1 MPKRR
6 LIPHVVNNQELTILA
21 PGALVSIAVKRM
33 VERHV
38 SAVMVTESGAAD
50 GRFLGIFTERDVT
63 VRIVG
68 AGRDPRK
75 TRLGEVM
82 TRDPDTLP
90 PDAMAW
96 EALNFMQKRNYR
108 HLPVVQDDRIV
119 GMVSIRDLFA
129 VVTEQLEDDVH
140 SCESFVF
147 GSGYSI
153 DTVPEEH
160 LFRPE
165 HH

>member
-1 MPKRR
+1 MKRK
-6 LIPHVVNNQELTILA
+6 LIPDVVHDQV
-21 PGALVSIAVKRM
+21 LVTATAQTTVFAAVTRM
-33 VERHV
+33 IEHHI
-38 SAVMVTESGAAD
+38 SSVMITETGCPE
-50 GRFLGIFTERDVT
+50 GRVLGIFTERDLT

-90 PDAMAW
+90 PDATAW
-96 EALNFMQKRNYR
+96 DALNFMQKRHYR
-108 HLPVVQDDRIV
+108 HLPVVRDGRV
-119 GMVSIRDLFA
+119 LGMVSIRDLFA

-140 SCESFVF
+140 SCEAFVF

-153 DTVPEEH
+153 DTVPEHH
-160 LFRPE
+160 LARPG
-165 HH
+165 H